1 MAEPTT
7 ARRPSVLHT
16 YRVVLGSRVRA
27 QLSYRVSFAL
37 TFLSATGIGVIEFS
51 EIYVLLSAVP
61 VFGGLDLAQA
71 ALVFALA
78 NLGFALADLVFGQLD
93 SIPTLLR
100 LGQLEALLVRP
111 VSVMGQLV
119 TSDFQLRRLG
129 RALVSVVLLAV
140 VLPLVAV
147 DWTPARVY
155 LLLVT
160 PLVGCA
166 IYGAMFA
173 VAGGVQFWLVD
184 GAELTSSFVY
194 GGGYAGQVP
203 GSVLPPVLR
212 SVFTFVVPATLTG
225 YAPAL
230 LLLGLPGPAL
240 LPAWLG
246 WWAPLVAAWTWL
258 LAALAWRSG
267 VRHFTG
273 AGG

>member
-1 MAEPTT
+1 MADSDV
-7 ARRPSVLHT
+7 AGRPSRLHT
-16 YRVVLGSRVRA
+16 YRVVIGSRVRA
-27 QLSYRVSFAL
+27 QLSYRISFAL
-37 TFLSATGIGVIEFS
+37 TFVGAAAVGVADFS

-78 NLGFALADLVFGQLD
+78 NLGFALADVVFGQLD

-111 VSVMGQLV
+111 MSVMGQLV
-119 TSDFQLRRLG
+119 TSDLQLRRLG
-129 RALVSVVLLAV
+129 RGLVGVLLLAV
-140 VLPLVAV
+140 VLPLVDV
-147 DWTPARVY
+147 DWTAGRVY

-160 PLVGCA
+160 PLVGAA

-184 GAELTSSFVY
+184 GAEFTASFVY
-194 GGGYAGQVP
+194 GGSYAGQVP
-203 GSVLPPVLR
+203 GSVLPPLLR

-246 WWAPLVAAWTWL
+246 WWGPVVAVWTWL
-258 LAALAWRSG
+258 LAALVWRSG
-267 VRHFTG
+267 LRHFTG

>member
-1 MAEPTT
+1 MAETGLE
-7 ARRPSVLHT
+7 RPSRLHT

-37 TFLSATGIGVIEFS
+37 TFATAAGIGVIEFS

-71 ALVFALA
+71 TLVFALA
-78 NLGFALADLVFGQLD
+78 NLGFALADLLFGQLD

-111 VSVMGQLV
+111 MSVMGQLI

-129 RALVSVVLLAV
+129 RALVSVLLLAV
-140 VLPLVAV
+140 VLPLVDV
-147 DWTPARVY
+147 DWTPGRVY

-184 GAELTSSFVY
+184 GAEFTSSFVY
-194 GGGYAGQVP
+194 GGSYAGQVP

-212 SVFTFVVPATLTG
+212 SLFTFVVPATLTG

-246 WWAPLVAAWTWL
+246 WWAPVVAVWTWL